1 MQWSWNAVNRNG
13 LQWSKGSKKNLRA
26 RGFSRDSLLKKENTR
41 EGENK
46 ITFNLIFYPVFQNVK
61 NVLVES
67 HILLTSDV
75 AHNAIFTNVPII
87 DF

>member
-1 MQWSWNAVNRNG
+1 MRLIETGYSEAEVR
-13 LQWSKGSKKNLRA
+13 KKNLRA
-26 RGFSRDSLLKKENTR
+26 RSFSRDSLLKKENTR
-41 EGENK
+41 EEENK
-46 ITFNLIFYPVFQNVK
+46 ITVNLIFYPVFQNVK